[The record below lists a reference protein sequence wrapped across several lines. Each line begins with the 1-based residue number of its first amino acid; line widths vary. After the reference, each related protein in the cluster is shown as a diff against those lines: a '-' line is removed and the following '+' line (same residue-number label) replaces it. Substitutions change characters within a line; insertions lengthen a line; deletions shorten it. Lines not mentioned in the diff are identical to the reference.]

1 MEMLLSAI
9 VASFRFET
17 LVPENLLYGDAIV
30 RLSSFLFWKS
40 FEMKY
45 QKV

>member
-9 VASFRFET
+9 VASFRFAT

-30 RLSSFLFWKS
+30 R